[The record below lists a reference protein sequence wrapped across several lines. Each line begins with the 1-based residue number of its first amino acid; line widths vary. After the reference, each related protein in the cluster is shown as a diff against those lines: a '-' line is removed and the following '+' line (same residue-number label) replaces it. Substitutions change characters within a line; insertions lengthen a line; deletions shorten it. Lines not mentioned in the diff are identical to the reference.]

1 MSAREVVKV
10 GPLRVIVT
18 TERLVTSGRWVAT
31 FTVMEGFYLIGDGSR
46 VGATDG
52 AAHTE
57 ARHAGEALAVG
68 VAEAMLRAER
78 RGRAQGEGGGRT
90 PPSPGQ
96 GDPRPPG
103 GAGMIFDLIYVGAL
117 LVIGGA
123 AAGLNAVHERRRWE
137 RAPEVPAPSSPPA
150 LRLVPRPVDDW
161 DRDGW
166 L

>member
-1 MSAREVVKV
+1 MLKLIDTSDPTAGVAIGGGVSAREVVKV

-46 VGATDG
+46 VGNTDG

-78 RGRAQGEGGGRT
+78 RGKAQAPVVVQHCT
-90 PPSPGQ
+90 VCY
-96 GDPRPPG
+96 PG
-103 GAGMIFDLIYVGAL
+103 GC
-117 LVIGGA
+117 
-123 AAGLNAVHERRRWE
+123 
-137 RAPEVPAPSSPPA
+137 S
-150 LRLVPRPVDDW
+150 
-161 DRDGW
+161 
-166 L
+166 